1 MTSTVQLE
9 VRVAKRHF
17 ITAVPSIK
25 LFAWGEGDSGG
36 PVLLYGIKSVCVY
49 SDSGG
54 YVLLYGSVCL
64 LLQYLCKAV
73 RVGQKS
79 ETMCVYYYC
88 RNPRLCVFIAA
99 VPITKLFARICCRN
113 SGNFLNLGK
122 FRTF

>member
-1 MTSTVQLE
+1 MEDLCY
-9 VRVAKRHF
+9 F
-17 ITAVPSIK
+17 IASKVCVFIPIVEDTCYFMA
-25 LFAWGEGDSGG
+25 
-36 PVLLYGIKSVCVY
+36 VCVY
-49 SDSGG
+49 YCSTFD
-54 YVLLYGSVCL
+54 
-64 LLQYLCKAV
+64 KAV